1 MADVSEEHAAF
12 FLRKETRFVY
22 QENRK
27 QAGQPTRRVELTLIC
42 YNEGRLSDLALAL
55 LEDDNGDHNCDA
67 HAEYLD
73 AQHHSAQQVV
83 VSCHA
88 G

>member
-1 MADVSEEHAAF
+1 MQVSPCEGWSLHC
-12 FLRKETRFVY
+12 
-22 QENRK
+22 N
-27 QAGQPTRRVELTLIC
+27 
-42 YNEGRLSDLALAL
+42 NERRLSDLALAL
-55 LEDDNGDHNCDA
+55 LENDNSQHNCDA

-73 AQHHSAQQVV
+73 AEHHGAQQIV

>member
-1 MADVSEEHAAF
+1 M
-12 FLRKETRFVY
+12 
-22 QENRK
+22 
-27 QAGQPTRRVELTLIC
+27 RRVELTLAC
-42 YNEGRLSDLALAL
+42 NSERHLSDLALAL
-55 LEDDNGDHNCDA
+55 LEDDNSQHNCDA

-73 AQHHSAQQVV
+73 AQHHCAQQIV